1 MVPNSTSEAKTTT
14 EETSN
19 EHEMTTESMG
29 IADSSVK
36 KRKAEEDASDSEHA
50 SDPEDDGE
58 DGEMEIENEAGESGN
73 SSAEDLPEW
82 GVDSFDG
89 SEYES
94 PNDDEEYFSD
104 EETDLKLRRYL
115 RQIYESRGFKVDFGS
130 APRCIGGYFPVKLD
144 VECLPGKTSRQY
156 MEEMVAAALEKYNR
170 LEGTSVECDHIV
182 RAVTRLALGKV
193 SYITFMAK
201 EKPGDEKLVEY
212 QAKTLHRAWLK
223 MVYPIFCRKASEAK
237 DASKVSRGIA
247 KTTDGVRRNK
257 IRYCFLI

>member
-1 MVPNSTSEAKTTT
+1 MDPKSPSESKTMT
-14 EETSN
+14 EEAPN
-19 EHEMTTESMG
+19 EQETKTGSMG

-36 KRKAEEDASDSEHA
+36 KRKAEEDASDSEYA

-58 DGEMEIENEAGESGN
+58 DGEMEVENEAGESDN

-130 APRCIGGYFPVKLD
+130 APRCVGGYFPVVLD
-144 VECLPGKTSRQY
+144 SEILPGQTARQY
-156 MEEMVAAALEKYNR
+156 MEKMVAAALEKYNR
-170 LEGTSVECDHIV
+170 IEGTSVECDHIV
-182 RAVTRLALGKV
+182 RAVTRSTIGTV

-201 EKPGDEKLVEY
+201 EKPGDKELVEY
-212 QAKTLHRAWLK
+212 QAKTLYRVWLE
-223 MVYPIFCRKASEAK
+223 MLYPIFCRKASEAK
-237 DASKVSRGIA
+237 DVSKVSRGIA